1 MALQTRNKINSS
13 FSMASMSDLVFL
25 LLVFFMITS
34 TMIAPNALKLLLPQS
49 NNQTQA
55 KQNTTVSIDDLGD
68 GVFAYAVG
76 TSYCNF
82 DEVERRLRVEL
93 ADVQEP
99 VVTLAVD
106 KTVPMEEVVKI
117 MNIAVNNNYKLIL
130 RTAPE

>member
-1 MALQTRNKINSS
+1 
-13 FSMASMSDLVFL
+13 MASMSDLVFL